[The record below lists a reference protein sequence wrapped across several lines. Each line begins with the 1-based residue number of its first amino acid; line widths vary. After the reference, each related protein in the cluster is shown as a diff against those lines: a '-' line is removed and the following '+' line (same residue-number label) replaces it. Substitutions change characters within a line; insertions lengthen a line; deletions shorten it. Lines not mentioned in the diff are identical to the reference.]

1 MTIRS
6 HLARMALVPW
16 FQPALARSLR
26 AGYGKEDFL
35 ADLAAGLLVG
45 VVALPLSMGLAIAS
59 GVGPEQGLYTAII
72 GGLLVALLGG
82 SRVQVAGPAGAFVGI
97 CAAAVI
103 GHGYLGLA
111 LATLM
116 AGFFLLGFGALRLGK
131 YIGYIPYPVVIG
143 FTTGIAL
150 IIAST
155 QIDTALGITDPS
167 PAIPDFIGRCR
178 HVLMGLGEL
187 KTGCLAISAGTL
199 AVIVLLRKVSLKI
212 PGALIAVLLGTAIVA
227 LLGLSDVAVPTI
239 GSKFKEISASFRLTD
254 WQAALPDRATWLSK
268 AWEVLPLAL
277 GIALLVGIESLLC
290 AVVADGMSGDRHDS
304 DTELVAQG
312 CANIA
317 SACFLGLPVTG
328 VIARTSTN
336 ARAGARSP
344 VSSLLHALTVLAI
357 LLVLAPLVKLIP
369 LASLAGV
376 LLSVCW
382 YMAELPLWPRLFRS
396 GGSDV
401 FLLVLACVITVF
413 VDLIW
418 AVGLGVVAAFVFLLV
433 RKSAHPEKEEPETID
448 VEERADEVRLALSG
462 HLHFGRAAE
471 PRAVEAR
478 LRRGTLHL
486 TLDFSHALFI
496 DCSYAQALRELAV
509 QARKQGVTVR
519 AVGLQGRAATDFGR
533 FGLREAILL

>member
-1 MTIRS
+1 
-6 HLARMALVPW
+6 MALAPW
-16 FQPALARSLR
+16 FKPALTRSLK
-26 AGYGKEDFL
+26 AGYGRSDFF

-59 GVGPEQGLYTAII
+59 GVSPEQGLYTAII
-72 GGLLVALLGG
+72 GGVIVALLGG

-103 GHGYLGLA
+103 THGYLGLA

-116 AGFFLLGFGALRLGK
+116 AGVMLLAFGALRLGK

-155 QIDTALGITDPS
+155 QLGSALGIADPT
-167 PAIPDFIGRCR
+167 PAIPDFIGRVA
-178 HVLMGLGEL
+178 HVFDHVDPI
-187 KTGCLAISAGTL
+187 KIGCIAISVGTL
-199 AVIVLLRKVSLKI
+199 ALIIGLRKVSLKI
-212 PGALIAVLLGTAIVA
+212 PGALIAVLLGTVIVT
-227 LLGLSDVAVPTI
+227 LLGVPDSSIPTI
-239 GSKFKEISASFRLTD
+239 GSKYKEISAHFHLTD
-254 WQAALPDRATWLSK
+254 WSSALPDQAAWLAK
-268 AWEVLPLAL
+268 AWAVLPLAF

-290 AVVADGMSGDRHDS
+290 AVVADGMTGDRHES
-304 DTELVAQG
+304 DTELAAQG
-312 CANIA
+312 VANIA
-317 SACFLGLPVTG
+317 SACFMGLPVTG

-336 ARAGARSP
+336 ARAGAKTP
-344 VSSLLHALTVLAI
+344 VAGLIHAITVLAI
-357 LLVLAPLVKLIP
+357 LLILAPLVKLIP

-396 GGSDV
+396 GGSDLI
-401 FLLVLACVITVF
+401 LLVLACLITVF

-418 AVGLGVVAAFVFLLV
+418 AVGLGVIVAFVFLLI

-448 VEERADEVRLALSG
+448 VQEGDAEVRLALSG

-478 LRRGTLHL
+478 LKSGTLHL
-486 TLDFSHALFI
+486 TLDFSHALFL
-496 DCSYAQALRELAV
+496 DCSYAQALRELATH
-509 QARKQGVTVR
+509 ARRQGVTVR
-519 AVGLQGRAATDFGR
+519 AVGLQGRSAADFAR
-533 FGLREAILL
+533 FGLREVIVL

>member
-1 MTIRS
+1 MAI
-6 HLARMALVPW
+6 APWFKPALV
-16 FQPALARSLR
+16 RSLR
-26 AGYGKEDFL
+26 TGYGRADFL

-59 GVGPEQGLYTAII
+59 GVSPEQGLYTAII
-72 GGLLVALLGG
+72 GGVIVSLLGG

-103 GHGYLGLA
+103 AHGYLGLA

-116 AGFFLLGFGALRLGK
+116 AGAFLVAFGALRLGK

-150 IIAST
+150 IIGST
-155 QIDTALGITDPS
+155 QIDSALGIADPT
-167 PAIPDFIGRCR
+167 PAIPHFLGRIA
-178 HVLMGLGEL
+178 HVFTHVDQIRLS
-187 KTGCLAISAGTL
+187 CAAVSVGTL
-199 AVIVLLRKVSLKI
+199 AVIVGLRKVSLKI

-227 LLGLSDVAVPTI
+227 LLGVSDSSIPTI
-239 GSKFKEISASFRLTD
+239 GTKFKEISASFRLTD
-254 WQAALPDRATWLSK
+254 WSGALPDRSAWLAK
-268 AWEVLPLAL
+268 AWDVLPLAF

-304 DTELVAQG
+304 DTELAAQG
-312 CANIA
+312 VANLA
-317 SACFLGLPVTG
+317 SACFMGLPVTG

-336 ARAGARSP
+336 ARAGAKSP
-344 VSSLLHALTVLAI
+344 VSGLVHAATVLAI
-357 LLVLAPLVKLIP
+357 LLILAPLVKLIP

-396 GGSDV
+396 GGSDMI
-401 FLLVLACVITVF
+401 LLVLACVITVF

-418 AVGLGVVAAFVFLLV
+418 AVGLGVIVAFVFLLI

-448 VEERADEVRLALSG
+448 VVEGDAEVRLALSG

-478 LRRGTLHL
+478 LKSGTLHL
-486 TLDFSHALFI
+486 TLDFSHALFV
-496 DCSYAQALRELAV
+496 DCSYAQALRELAAH
-509 QARKQGVTVR
+509 ARKQGVTVR
-519 AVGLQGRAATDFGR
+519 AIGLQGRSAADFAR
-533 FGLREAILL
+533 FGLREVIAI

>member
-1 MTIRS
+1 MASASWFRP
-6 HLARMALVPW
+6 ALV
-16 FQPALARSLR
+16 RTLR
-26 AGYGKEDFL
+26 AGYGKTDFL

-59 GVGPEQGLYTAII
+59 GVSPEQGLYTAII
-72 GGLLVALLGG
+72 GGVIVSLLGG

-103 GHGYLGLA
+103 AHGYPGLA

-116 AGFFLLGFGALRLGK
+116 AGGMLLVFGALRLGK

-150 IIAST
+150 IIGST
-155 QIDTALGITDPS
+155 QLGPALGIADPAK
-167 PAIPDFIGRCR
+167 AIPDFLGRLR
-178 HVLMGLGEL
+178 HLGAGFAAI
-187 KTGCLAISAGTL
+187 KPGCLAVAAGTL
-199 AVIVLLRKVSLKI
+199 AIIVGLRKLSLKI
-212 PGALIAVLLGTAIVA
+212 PGALIAVLLGTAIVSTI
-227 LLGLSDVAVPTI
+227 GVSDSVIPTI
-239 GSKFKEISASFRLTD
+239 GSKFKEISADFRLTD
-254 WQAALPDRATWLSK
+254 WHTTLPDRAAWLGK
-268 AWEVLPLAL
+268 AWDVLPLAF

-304 DTELVAQG
+304 DTELAAQG
-312 CANIA
+312 VANIA
-317 SACFLGLPVTG
+317 SACCMGLPVTG

-336 ARAGARSP
+336 ARAGAKSP
-344 VSSLLHALTVLAI
+344 VSGLIHAATVLAI
-357 LLVLAPLVKLIP
+357 LLILAPLVKLIP

-396 GGSDV
+396 GGSDLI
-401 FLLVLACVITVF
+401 LLVLACLITVF

-418 AVGLGVVAAFVFLLV
+418 AVGLGVLAAFIFLLI

-471 PRAVEAR
+471 PRAVEVR
-478 LRRGTLHL
+478 LRRETLRL
-486 TLDFSHALFI
+486 TLDFGHALFI
-496 DCSYAQALRELAV
+496 DCSYAQALRELA
-509 QARKQGVTVR
+509 QHARKQGVTVR
-519 AVGLQGRAATDFGR
+519 AVGLQDRALSDFTR
-533 FGLREAILL
+533 FGLRDVIAV

>member
-1 MTIRS
+1 MTP
-6 HLARMALVPW
+6 APW
-16 FQPALARSLR
+16 FKPALSRSLR
-26 AGYGKEDFL
+26 GGYGRADFL

-59 GVGPEQGLYTAII
+59 GVSPEQGLYTAII
-72 GGLLVALLGG
+72 GGVIVALLGG

-103 GHGYLGLA
+103 THGYLGLA

-116 AGFFLLGFGALRLGK
+116 AGVFLLAFGALRLGK

-155 QIDTALGITDPS
+155 QLGSALGITDPT
-167 PAIPDFIGRCR
+167 PAIPHFLGRLG
-178 HVLMGLGEL
+178 HLFAGLGEV
-187 KTGCLAISAGTL
+187 KHGCLAVSAGTL
-199 AVIVLLRKVSLKI
+199 AVIVGLRKISLKI
-212 PGALIAVLLGTAIVA
+212 PGALIAVLLGTVIVT
-227 LLGLSDVAVPTI
+227 LVGVPDSSIPTI
-239 GSKFKEISASFRLTD
+239 GSKFTEISAQFRLTD
-254 WQAALPDRATWLSK
+254 WSSALPDRAAWLAK
-268 AWEVLPLAL
+268 AWEVLPLAF
-277 GIALLVGIESLLC
+277 GIGLLVGIESLLC
-290 AVVADGMSGDRHDS
+290 AVVADGMTGDRHDS
-304 DTELVAQG
+304 DTELAAQG
-312 CANIA
+312 VANIA
-317 SACFLGLPVTG
+317 SACCMGLPVTG

-336 ARAGARSP
+336 ARAGAKTP
-344 VSSLLHALTVLAI
+344 VSGLVHAATVLAI
-357 LLVLAPLVKLIP
+357 LLILAPLVKLIP

-382 YMAELPLWPRLFRS
+382 YMAELPLWPRLFRA
-396 GGSDV
+396 GGSDLI
-401 FLLVLACVITVF
+401 LLVLACLITVF

-418 AVGLGVVAAFVFLLV
+418 AVGLGVIVAFVFLLI

-478 LRRGTLHL
+478 LKSGTLHL
-486 TLDFSHALFI
+486 TLDFSHALFV
-496 DCSYAQALRELAV
+496 DCSYAQALRELATH
-509 QARKQGVTVR
+509 ARRQGVTVR
-519 AVGLQGRAATDFGR
+519 AVGLQGRSAADFAR
-533 FGLREAILL
+533 FGLREVIAL

>member
-1 MTIRS
+1 
-6 HLARMALVPW
+6 MAIAPW
-16 FQPALARSLR
+16 FKPALTRSLQ
-26 AGYGKEDFL
+26 AGYGRADFL

-59 GVGPEQGLYTAII
+59 GVSPEQGLYTAII
-72 GGLLVALLGG
+72 GGIIVSLLGG

-103 GHGYLGLA
+103 THGYLGLA

-116 AGFFLLGFGALRLGK
+116 AGVMLLAFGALRLGK
-131 YIGYIPYPVVIG
+131 YIGFIPYPVVIG

-150 IIAST
+150 IIGST
-155 QIDTALGITDPS
+155 QLDSALGIADPT
-167 PAIPDFIGRCR
+167 PAIPSFVGRLAYVV
-178 HVLMGLGEL
+178 HHLGLTSFGAL
-187 KTGCLAISAGTL
+187 TVSVGTL
-199 AVIVLLRKVSLKI
+199 AVIVGLRKISLKI
-212 PGALIAVLLGTAIVA
+212 PGALIAVLIGTIVVT
-227 LLGLSDVAVPTI
+227 LLGVPDSSIPTI
-239 GSKFKEISASFRLTD
+239 GTKFKEISASFRLTD
-254 WQAALPDRATWLSK
+254 WSHSLPDRAAWLAK
-268 AWEVLPLAL
+268 AWDVLPLAF

-304 DTELVAQG
+304 DTELAAQG
-312 CANIA
+312 VANIA
-317 SACFLGLPVTG
+317 SACFMGLPVTG

-336 ARAGARSP
+336 ARAGAKSP
-344 VSSLLHALTVLAI
+344 VSGLIHAATVLAI
-357 LLVLAPLVKLIP
+357 LLILAPLVKLIP

-396 GGSDV
+396 GGSDMI
-401 FLLVLACVITVF
+401 LLVLACVITVF

-418 AVGLGVVAAFVFLLV
+418 AVGLGVIAAFVFLLI
-433 RKSAHPEKEEPETID
+433 RKSAHPEKDEPETID
-448 VEERADEVRLALSG
+448 VEERADEIRLALSG

-478 LRRGTLHL
+478 LKRGTLHL

-496 DCSYAQALRELAV
+496 DCSYAQALRELAAH
-509 QARKQGVTVR
+509 ARKEGVTVR
-519 AVGLQGRAATDFGR
+519 AVGLQGRSAADFAR
-533 FGLREAILL
+533 FGLREVIAI

>member
-1 MTIRS
+1 
-6 HLARMALVPW
+6 MAIAPW
-16 FQPALARSLR
+16 FKPALTRSLQ
-26 AGYGKEDFL
+26 AGYGRADFL

-59 GVGPEQGLYTAII
+59 GVSPEQGLYTAII
-72 GGLLVALLGG
+72 GGIIVSLLGG

-103 GHGYLGLA
+103 THGYLGLA

-116 AGFFLLGFGALRLGK
+116 AGVMLLAFGALRLGK
-131 YIGYIPYPVVIG
+131 YIGFIPYPVVIG

-150 IIAST
+150 IIGST
-155 QIDTALGITDPS
+155 QLDSALGIADPT
-167 PAIPDFIGRCR
+167 PAIPSFVGRLAYVV
-178 HVLMGLGEL
+178 HHLGLTSFGAL
-187 KTGCLAISAGTL
+187 TVSVGTL
-199 AVIVLLRKVSLKI
+199 AVIVGLRKISLKI
-212 PGALIAVLLGTAIVA
+212 PGALIAVLIGTIVVT
-227 LLGLSDVAVPTI
+227 LLGVPDSSIPTI
-239 GSKFKEISASFRLTD
+239 GTKFKEISASFRLTD
-254 WQAALPDRATWLSK
+254 WSHSLPDRAAWLAK
-268 AWEVLPLAL
+268 AWDVLPLAF

-304 DTELVAQG
+304 DTELAAQG
-312 CANIA
+312 VANIT
-317 SACFLGLPVTG
+317 SACFMGLPVTG

-336 ARAGARSP
+336 ARAGAKSP
-344 VSSLLHALTVLAI
+344 VSGLIHAATVLAI
-357 LLVLAPLVKLIP
+357 LLILAPLVKLIP

-396 GGSDV
+396 GGSDMI
-401 FLLVLACVITVF
+401 LLVLACVITVF

-418 AVGLGVVAAFVFLLV
+418 AVGLGVIAAFVFLLI

-448 VEERADEVRLALSG
+448 VEERADEIRLALSG

-478 LRRGTLHL
+478 LKRGTLHL
-486 TLDFSHALFI
+486 TLDFSHALFV
-496 DCSYAQALRELAV
+496 DCSYAQALRELAAH
-509 QARKQGVTVR
+509 ARKEGVTVR
-519 AVGLQGRAATDFGR
+519 AVGLQGRSAADFAR
-533 FGLREAILL
+533 FGLREVIAI

>member
-1 MTIRS
+1 
-6 HLARMALVPW
+6 MALAPW
-16 FQPALARSLR
+16 FKPALSRSLK
-26 AGYGKEDFL
+26 AGYGRADFL

-59 GVGPEQGLYTAII
+59 GVSPEQGLYTAII
-72 GGLLVALLGG
+72 GGIVVSLLGG

-103 GHGYLGLA
+103 THGYLGLA

-116 AGFFLLGFGALRLGK
+116 AGVMLLAFGALRLGK
-131 YIGYIPYPVVIG
+131 YIGFIPYPVVIG

-150 IIAST
+150 IIGST
-155 QIDTALGITDPS
+155 QLDSALGITDPT
-167 PAIPDFIGRCR
+167 PAIPSFVGRLAYVV
-178 HVLMGLGEL
+178 HHLGLTSFGA
-187 KTGCLAISAGTL
+187 LAVSIGTL
-199 AVIVLLRKVSLKI
+199 AVIVGLRKISLKI
-212 PGALIAVLLGTAIVA
+212 PGALIAVLIGTIVVT
-227 LLGLSDVAVPTI
+227 LLGMPDSSIPTI
-239 GSKFKEISASFRLTD
+239 GTKFKEISASFRLTD
-254 WQAALPDRATWLSK
+254 WSHSLPDRAAWLAK
-268 AWEVLPLAL
+268 AWDVLPLAF

-304 DTELVAQG
+304 DTELAAQG
-312 CANIA
+312 VANIA
-317 SACFLGLPVTG
+317 SACFMGLPVTG

-336 ARAGARSP
+336 ARAGAKTP
-344 VSSLLHALTVLAI
+344 VSGLIHAATVLAI
-357 LLVLAPLVKLIP
+357 LLILAPLVKLIP

-396 GGSDV
+396 GGSDMI
-401 FLLVLACVITVF
+401 LLVLACVITVF

-418 AVGLGVVAAFVFLLV
+418 AVGLGVIAAFVFLLI

-478 LRRGTLHL
+478 LKAGTLHL
-486 TLDFSHALFI
+486 TLDFSHALFV
-496 DCSYAQALRELAV
+496 DCSYAQALRELATY
-509 QARKQGVTVR
+509 ARKQGVTVR
-519 AVGLQGRAATDFGR
+519 AIGLQGRSAADFAR
-533 FGLREAILL
+533 FGLREVIAI

>member
-1 MTIRS
+1 
-6 HLARMALVPW
+6 MAIAPW
-16 FQPALARSLR
+16 FKPALTRSLH
-26 AGYGKEDFL
+26 AGYGRADFL

-59 GVGPEQGLYTAII
+59 GVSPEQGLYTAII
-72 GGLLVALLGG
+72 GGVIVSLLGG

-103 GHGYLGLA
+103 THGYLGLA

-116 AGFFLLGFGALRLGK
+116 AGAFLLAFGALRLGK
-131 YIGYIPYPVVIG
+131 YIGFIPYPVVIG

-150 IIAST
+150 IIGST
-155 QIDTALGITDPS
+155 QLDSALGIADPT
-167 PAIPDFIGRCR
+167 PAIPSFVGRLAYVV
-178 HVLMGLGEL
+178 HHLGLTSFGAL
-187 KTGCLAISAGTL
+187 TVSVATL
-199 AVIVLLRKVSLKI
+199 AVIVGLRKISLKI
-212 PGALIAVLLGTAIVA
+212 PGALIAVLIGTIVVT
-227 LLGLSDVAVPTI
+227 LLSVPDSSIPTI
-239 GSKFKEISASFRLTD
+239 GTKFKEISASFRLTD
-254 WQAALPDRATWLSK
+254 WSHSLPDRAAWLAK
-268 AWEVLPLAL
+268 AWDVLPLAF

-304 DTELVAQG
+304 DTELAAQG
-312 CANIA
+312 VANIA
-317 SACFLGLPVTG
+317 SACFMGLPVTG

-336 ARAGARSP
+336 ARAGAKTPISG
-344 VSSLLHALTVLAI
+344 LIHAATVLAI
-357 LLVLAPLVKLIP
+357 LLILAPLVKLIP

-396 GGSDV
+396 GGSDMI
-401 FLLVLACVITVF
+401 LLVLACAITVF
-413 VDLIW
+413 VDLSW
-418 AVGLGVVAAFVFLLV
+418 AVGLGVIVAFVFLLI

-478 LRRGTLHL
+478 LKAGTLHL
-486 TLDFSHALFI
+486 TLDFSHALFV
-496 DCSYAQALRELAV
+496 DCSYAQALRELASH
-509 QARKQGVTVR
+509 ARKQGVTVR
-519 AVGLQGRAATDFGR
+519 AVGLQGRAAADFAR
-533 FGLREAILL
+533 FGLREVIGI

>member
-1 MTIRS
+1 
-6 HLARMALVPW
+6 MAIAPW
-16 FQPALARSLR
+16 FKPALTRSLK
-26 AGYGKEDFL
+26 AGYGRSDFL

-59 GVGPEQGLYTAII
+59 GVSPEQGLYTAII
-72 GGLLVALLGG
+72 GGIIVSLLGG

-103 GHGYLGLA
+103 THGYLGLA

-116 AGFFLLGFGALRLGK
+116 AGGMLLAFGALRLGK
-131 YIGYIPYPVVIG
+131 YIGFIPYPVVIG

-150 IIAST
+150 IIGST
-155 QIDTALGITDPS
+155 QVDSALGIADPS
-167 PAIPDFIGRCR
+167 PAIPSFLGRIAYVFR
-178 HVLMGLGEL
+178 HADQIHIAA
-187 KTGCLAISAGTL
+187 LAVAAGTL
-199 AVIVLLRKVSLKI
+199 AVIVGLRKISLKI
-212 PGALIAVLLGTAIVA
+212 PGALIAVLIGTVVVT
-227 LLGLSDVAVPTI
+227 LLGVSQSSIPTI
-239 GSKFKEISASFRLTD
+239 GTKFKEISASFRLTD
-254 WQAALPDRATWLSK
+254 WSVLPDRAAWISK
-268 AWEVLPLAL
+268 AWNVLPLAF

-304 DTELVAQG
+304 DTELAAQG
-312 CANIA
+312 FANIA
-317 SACFLGLPVTG
+317 SACLMGLPVTG

-336 ARAGARSP
+336 ARAGAKTP
-344 VSSLLHALTVLAI
+344 VSGLIHAATVLAI
-357 LLVLAPLVKLIP
+357 LLILAPLVKLIP

-396 GGSDV
+396 GGSDLI
-401 FLLVLACVITVF
+401 LLVLACLITVF

-418 AVGLGVVAAFVFLLV
+418 AVGLGVLAAFIFLLI

-448 VEERADEVRLALSG
+448 VEERADEVRMALSG

-471 PRAVEAR
+471 PRAVEPR
-478 LRRGTLHL
+478 LKRGTLHL
-486 TLDFSHALFI
+486 TLDFGHAVFI

-509 QARKQGVTVR
+509 HARKQGVTVR
-519 AVGLQGRAATDFGR
+519 AAGLQGRAASDFAR
-533 FGLREAILL
+533 FGLREVIAV